1 MSSVLDFPNTDVLT
15 PSQHLRVEMARLG
28 VDQQTL
34 ATKLGVSRQII
45 NYVLNDKQRI
55 SRNMAAKLGTLMG
68 VPSDYWLRSSFPA
81 PDTVPEINSD
91 ANQTPAND
99 VHRPQSAILVDFE
112 LRRLIGDGTISV
124 TDFDDRNI
132 RPASLDLTI
141 GEFAIDMWGNSFEVS
156 KDTPYILEPGHAV
169 NLATVET
176 IRLTQHY
183 VGRVGGLT
191 EHARLGLVLSHGFQ
205 IDPGFHGVLE
215 FCLFNAGVRNF
226 EVTPGIPVISL
237 EIAQLAFT
245 PENPF
250 TEKDARLNRSRD
262 ETQSTLRD
270 VDRVGAIEAFLK
282 EELVGLVKIEG
293 DGGNSVASLEG
304 LTARTQSANAERAR
318 ENCASAA
325 AGIVVSCIGNSRI
338 ENAGDIL
345 AAFDALAAQ
354 IRLDRGRIRG
364 FCTVLGATFSPPN
377 LVTWADGRRRTMS
390 MPAPECFVSLAD
402 LCLEL
407 GGTASQVLSF
417 KEN

>member
-1 MSSVLDFPNTDVLT
+1 MSSVLDFPHADALT

-34 ATKLGVSRQII
+34 AAKLGVSRQII

-81 PDTVPEINSD
+81 SEALPGPDDDT
-91 ANQTPAND
+91 ARTPAGETQ
-99 VHRPQSAILVDFE
+99 RPRSAILVDFE
-112 LRRLIGDGTISV
+112 LRDLIGDGTISI

-141 GEFAIDMWGNSFEVS
+141 GEFAIDMWGNPFEVS
-156 KDTPYILEPGHAV
+156 KETPYILEPGHAV

-176 IRLTQHY
+176 IRLSQHY
-183 VGRVGGLT
+183 VGRVGSLT
-191 EHARLGLVLSHGFQ
+191 EHAKLGLVLSHGFQ
-205 IDPGFHGVLE
+205 VDPGFHGVLE

-237 EIAQLAFT
+237 EIAQLAC
-245 PENPF
+245 PPQKPF
-250 TEKDARLNRSRD
+250 TEKDARLNKHRD
-262 ETQSTLRD
+262 ETRSTLRD
-270 VDRVGAIEAFLK
+270 VDRVSAIEAFLK

-293 DGGNSVASLEG
+293 DGGNSVASLDG
-304 LTARTQSANAERAR
+304 LSARTQSANAERAR

-325 AGIVVSCIGNSRI
+325 AGVIVSCIGNSRI
-338 ENAGDIL
+338 ENADEIL

-354 IRLDRGRIRG
+354 IRLDKDKLRG
-364 FCTVLGATFSPPN
+364 FCTALGAAFSPPN
-377 LVTWADGRRRTMS
+377 LVTWPDGRRNTIS

-402 LCLEL
+402 LCREL
-407 GGTASQVLSF
+407 GGTASKVLSPQVV
-417 KEN
+417 